1 MISMLASSE
10 RLNGCLFRHLINVL
24 SNSTHENWSDVYVI
38 HPKVILD
45 DSQERITTASYV
57 FQSHSAKEERVAL
70 LSQPN
75 PSKMKLYYTISD
87 PGLFITCFFISGQE
101 KLISFD
107 EDI

>member
-24 SNSTHENWSDVYVI
+24 ANVTHENSDVYVI
-38 HPKVILD
+38 HPKVIPD

-70 LSQPN
+70 LPQPN
-75 PSKMKLYYTISD
+75 PSKMKVYYTISD